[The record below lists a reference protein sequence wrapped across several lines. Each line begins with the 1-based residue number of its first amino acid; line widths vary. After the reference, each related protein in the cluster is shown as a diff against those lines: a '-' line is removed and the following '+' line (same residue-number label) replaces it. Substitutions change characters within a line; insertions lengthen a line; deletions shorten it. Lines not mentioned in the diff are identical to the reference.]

1 MRTAAMLLGAVLACP
16 PLSARGAAAQA
27 RTWTQAEVLAAA
39 VEATRHPGDT
49 GPPAEVRVEA
59 PELVELVMLE
69 MRGRLRADFDPK
81 PIARPGT
88 VREIAAAVCRAM
100 GPRCR

>member
-1 MRTAAMLLGAVLACP
+1 M
-16 PLSARGAAAQA
+16 
-27 RTWTQAEVLAAA
+27 AAA
-39 VEATRHPGDT
+39 VVCRAGAPG
-49 GPPAEVRVEA
+49 R
-59 PELVELVMLE
+59 LE
-69 MRGRLRADFDPK
+69 MRDRLRADFDPK

>member
-1 MRTAAMLLGAVLACP
+1 MRTTTMLLGALLACS
-16 PLSARGAAAQA
+16 PLSARGPAAQA

-39 VEATRHPGDT
+39 VEATRHPDDT
-49 GPPAEVRVEA
+49 GPPAEVRIEA
-59 PELVELVMLE
+59 PELAELVMLE
-69 MRGRLRADFDPK
+69 RRDRLRADFDPK

-88 VREIAAAVCRAM
+88 VREIAGAVCRAM